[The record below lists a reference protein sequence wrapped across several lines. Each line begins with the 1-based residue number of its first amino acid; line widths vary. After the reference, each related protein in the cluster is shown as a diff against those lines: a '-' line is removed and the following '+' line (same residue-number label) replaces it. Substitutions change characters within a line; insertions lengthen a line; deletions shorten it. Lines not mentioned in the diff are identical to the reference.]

1 MTIRIISVNDKVT
14 LRRFIEVPYTVHR
27 GDPNWVPPLRLE
39 RSQAFSPRHDEFM
52 RRAQVGLFIAEQDG
66 RDVGRISAQLDPLL
80 KTAGQPDSG
89 HFGCLCAMDD
99 PEIFDRLLNAAEEY
113 LRKRGVRQILG
124 PFSLSINQETGLLID
139 GFDTPPMLMMGH
151 DRAYIAAHL
160 ERSGYAKER
169 DVFAYLADLSVPMS
183 PERTAMLRRVPARN
197 VVLRGLDFSNYD
209 SEIRT
214 LVDIFNESWSGN
226 WGFVPMTE
234 AETAALGKHLRLL
247 LDKRLLRFAEVD
259 GKAVGF
265 IVVLPN
271 INEAIRDLGGNL
283 LPFGWAKFLWRL
295 KVRGLHSARVP
306 LMGVRRSI
314 AGTMLGAAMPMHLIA
329 SVWEAALKMGIRQV
343 ELSWILEDNL
353 PMRNILRKFGA
364 VPYKTYRIYG
374 KRLT

>member
-1 MTIRIISVNDKVT
+1 MTLRIIPVNDKAT

-39 RSQAFSPRHDEFM
+39 RAEAFSPRHNEFM
-52 RRAQVGLFIAEQDG
+52 RRAEVGLFIAEQNG
-66 RDVGRISAQLDPLL
+66 RDVGRISAQIDPLL
-80 KTAGQPDSG
+80 KASGHPDSG

-99 PEIFDRLLNAAEEY
+99 PEIFAALLNAAEEY
-113 LRKRGVRQILG
+113 LSRRGVRHILG
-124 PFSLSINQETGLLID
+124 PFSLSINQEAGLLID

-151 DRAYIAAHL
+151 DRAYAGAHL
-160 ERSGYAKER
+160 ERLGYGKER
-169 DVFAYLADLSVPMS
+169 DIFAYLADLSVPMS
-183 PERTAMLRRVPARN
+183 AERAAMLRRLPARN
-197 VVLRGLDFSNYD
+197 VVLRALDFSNYD
-209 SEIRT
+209 SEIST
-214 LVDIFNESWSGN
+214 LVDIFNDSWSGN

-271 INEAIRDLGGNL
+271 INEAIGDLGGNL
-283 LPFGWAKFLWRL
+283 LPFGWVKFLWRL
-295 KVRGLHSARVP
+295 KVRGLRSARVP

-314 AGTMLGAAMPMHLIA
+314 AGTMQGAAMPMHLIA
-329 SVWEAALKMGIRQV
+329 SVWEAAMEMGIRQV